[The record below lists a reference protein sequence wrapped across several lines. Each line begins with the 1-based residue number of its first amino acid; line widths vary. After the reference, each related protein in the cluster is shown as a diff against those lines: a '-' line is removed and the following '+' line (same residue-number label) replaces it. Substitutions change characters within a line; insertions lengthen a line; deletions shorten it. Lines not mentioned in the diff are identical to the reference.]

1 MYGFGILR
9 AAASSLLAMIVAMA
23 CLANVPK
30 HTIKAIPVMAYLSL
44 ILGPLCTENYLQEQR
59 TKPRSPMKY
68 CVTTDVKPR

>member
-30 HTIKAIPVMAYLSL
+30 QTIKAMPVMAYLSL
-44 ILGPLCTENYLQEQR
+44 ILGT
-59 TKPRSPMKY
+59 
-68 CVTTDVKPR
+68 